1 VFGSGRISFSV
12 CIVALLCVFEDQAVR
27 LREVLSNSTLN
38 CCRRSLIAF
47 IAATCQQPSVGFDRM
62 WVPISPT
69 VCFSSIACQGIVL
82 AAITLSIACQGI
94 VLDAVMST
102 EESPDLR
109 IDNLW
114 FIALLTST
122 LSLVFSTKSCWS
134 SCLAAGPRA
143 KGYNLQEMRF
153 QIHMNIRH

>member
-47 IAATCQQPSVGFDRM
+47 IAATCQQPSAGFNRM

-82 AAITLSIACQGI
+82 AAI
-94 VLDAVMST
+94 MST
-102 EESPDLR
+102 EESPDLI

-134 SCLAAGPRA
+134 TCLAAGPRA